1 MSVSGTTPLIPSQ
14 ETGATTARE
23 NDEVG
28 QDDFL
33 NLLIAQM
40 QAQDPL
46 NPLESA
52 EFTAQLA
59 QFNSLEKLI
68 EVNGHLEAL
77 TAAQLFSGNA
87 QFVDYIGKTIK
98 ASDNRIQMNDGNAVD
113 LHYELSGDAGS
124 VAIHVYDGGGSHVRT
139 LDAGGAP
146 AGEHSAEWD
155 GRDDNGRKVPDGTYR
170 FEVAAADVAGHP
182 VAAAPFSLDRI
193 TGVTFQDASAQLM
206 ADQKTIPIS
215 EVLRVSETEDR

>member
-1 MSVSGTTPLIPSQ
+1 MSVSGINPLVPSLD
-14 ETGATTARE
+14 TGTARKT
-23 NDEVG
+23 DEVG

-33 NLLIAQM
+33 NLLIAQL

-68 EVNGHLEAL
+68 EVNTRLEAL

-87 QFVDYIGKTIK
+87 QFVDYIGKTVK
-98 ASDNRIQMNDGNAVD
+98 ASGNTTEMIDGRSAE
-113 LHYELSGDAGS
+113 LHFELAGDARS
-124 VAIHVYDGGGSHVRT
+124 VFVNILDAGGFHVRT
-139 LDAGGAP
+139 LEAGGAA
-146 AGEHSAEWD
+146 AGERSVEWN
-155 GRDDNGRKVPDGTYR
+155 GRDDNGNPVPEGSYS
-170 FEVAAADVAGHP
+170 FEVAAVDAVGNA

-193 TGVTFQDASAQLM
+193 TGVTFQNDSAQLL
-206 ADQKTIPIS
+206 AEQKTIP
-215 EVLRVSETEDR
+215 VSQVMRIEETDDR